1 MRYEMEFH
9 FVIEDGKLTL
19 SATQHELRERYLS
32 SLKEGTFVR
41 ETLKREGN
49 VKTHKQVKA
58 HFGLVVEMVRL
69 RLEEMGV
76 DVCGVSVN
84 KEMVYDILKK
94 ACFGVGDFGET
105 LGLSKMTTE
114 QASKAFENCQAWAAT
129 QLSLNI
135 PDPDPEWKKKHLES
149 A

>member
-1 MRYEMEFH
+1 MKMEFH
-9 FVIEDGKLTL
+9 YIKQGDRLVL
-19 SATQHELRERYLS
+19 SETQSELLHQYIDK
-32 SLKEGTFVR
+32 LKEGTLIKA
-41 ETLKREGN
+41 TYKREGN
-49 VKTHKQVKA
+49 VKTHKQCKTQ
-58 HFGLVVEMVRL
+58 FGLVVEMVRL

-84 KEMVYDILKK
+84 KDMVYDILKK

-105 LGLSKMTTE
+105 LGLSEMTTE
-114 QASKAFENCQAWAAT
+114 QASKAFENCRTWAAT

-135 PDPDPEWKKKHLES
+135 PDPDVNWREKLES